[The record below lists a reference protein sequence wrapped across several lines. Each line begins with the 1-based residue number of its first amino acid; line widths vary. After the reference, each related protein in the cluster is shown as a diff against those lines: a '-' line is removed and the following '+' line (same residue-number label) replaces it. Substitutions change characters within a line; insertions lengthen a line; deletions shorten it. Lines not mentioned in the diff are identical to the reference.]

1 MRVSVVFA
9 SVVALG
15 LAWSASKSHGKSFRP
30 KLDNEI
36 ICIDLR
42 TGRTLWECKSQKV
55 GDAHFELYEEGL
67 VAYPHYDGSDRSQ
80 PIFLDIKTGHPI
92 QPFEQSRK
100 DRQAKSA
107 VFYPGPEVV
116 LESGWRLSDFKPGY
130 EKSLTFRDSANP
142 AKIWK
147 VETQNAWPVIRSWK
161 NFVFIGPDYLCHD
174 GILNA
179 YQGGATKPT
188 WAVDLN
194 AIVKGR
200 KPPLNRMI
208 FQLIKD
214 TIYLEADEHI
224 FALDPSSGR
233 LLWHRDLAT
242 DLGLEFAGDFYGG
255 GLNLAVFAKE
265 GNVLV
270 VSFER
275 RVVAI
280 DLREGK
286 YLWHLEPDTFPEC
299 PFPIAYGGKVVL
311 TSGAKRRLHQIAGDM
326 R

>member
-1 MRVSVVFA
+1 MTPISSFIKT
-9 SVVALG
+9 
-15 LAWSASKSHGKSFRP
+15 AWRRTRTTTAAIEATRFFSTSIPVIRFRP
-30 KLDNEI
+30 SSESANISKQSRLSS
-36 ICIDLR
+36 
-42 TGRTLWECKSQKV
+42 GRTS
-55 GDAHFELYEEGL
+55 
-67 VAYPHYDGSDRSQ
+67 
-80 PIFLDIKTGHPI
+80 
-92 QPFEQSRK
+92 
-100 DRQAKSA
+100 
-107 VFYPGPEVV
+107 EVV

-147 VETQNAWPVIRSWK
+147 IETQNAWPVIRSWK

-208 FQLIKD
+208 CQLIED

-224 FALDPSSGR
+224 FAINPSSGR

-242 DLGLEFAGDFYGG
+242 DLGLQFGGFYGG
-255 GLNLAVFAKE
+255 GLNLAVFAKD

-270 VSFER
+270 ISFER

-280 DLREGK
+280 DLNEGK

-311 TSGAKRRLHQIAGDM
+311 TSGAKRRLHRVAGDV
-326 R
+326 